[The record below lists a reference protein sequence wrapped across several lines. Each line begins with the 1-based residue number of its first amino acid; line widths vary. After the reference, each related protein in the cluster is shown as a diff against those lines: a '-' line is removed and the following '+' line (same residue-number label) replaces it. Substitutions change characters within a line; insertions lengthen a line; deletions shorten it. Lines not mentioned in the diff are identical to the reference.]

1 MRTFLQEL
9 KRRRVY
15 RVALAYAIAGSGVV
29 QLAGTVLPMFHAPNW
44 MERAFVVAIAL
55 GFPVALVLG
64 WIYDLRGSGLYKT
77 ATPVAGSGT
86 EHRRVIALALTGL
99 SVTAIVLISY
109 WIWYPQ
115 RQPPQTT
122 AVTNPAAIPDK
133 SIAVLPFANLGEG
146 DDDEHFAEGI
156 HDEILTDLARVADLR
171 VISRTSVMQYRSG
184 SERNLREIA
193 KALGAAH
200 VVEGTVQRQDN
211 RVRISAQ
218 LIDARTDTHIW
229 ADRYERDVSD
239 VFALESEL
247 AETIVAQLTSKLS
260 QEEKIDIETKPTT
273 SFAAYDLYRRANS
286 LLSTIVF
293 NTRSKSN
300 LFEVVSLLD
309 RAVSLDPSFFLAYC
323 RLARAHDQ
331 IYLLALD
338 HTPARLALANSAVQS
353 ALRLHPNSGEARL
366 ALAQHLYCGY
376 LDYDRAREELQV
388 ARKLLPNESLIP
400 ELLGYIDRRQ
410 GRWMESERD
419 LKDSLALD
427 PRNAFLYQQLALT
440 YNKMRQYPQMAEA
453 LDRALALI
461 PEDTGTRVQRAAVEL
476 DWHANSKPLH
486 SVIEAL
492 LVTRPEA
499 TGDLA
504 QAWFLLAACER
515 NWKQMAQAVAAMPEN
530 GCREEGVA
538 FPHGWCEGVAARF
551 RGDENAARASFSR
564 ARQEQAEIVSQ
575 QPNYPEAV
583 CVLAVIDAALGRKD
597 EAIEEGRRAAGLL
610 PVSKDSIN
618 GPILLNYLAVIYAW
632 VGENDQALDQLR
644 IAARTPGDL
653 SYGQLRL
660 HPFWDALRDDP
671 RFDEIVATLA
681 PRDGTTSGTH

>member
-15 RVALAYAIAGSGVV
+15 RVALAYAIVGSGIV
-29 QLAGTVLPMFHAPNW
+29 QLAGTVLPMFRAPNW
-44 MERAFVVAIAL
+44 IERLLVIAIAL
-55 GFPVALVLG
+55 GFPVALVCG
-64 WIYDLRGSGLYKT
+64 WIFDLRRSGLQKT
-77 ATPVAGSGT
+77 ATPVVGRAT
-86 EHRRVIALALTGL
+86 ENRRLIALALTGL
-99 SVTAIVLISY
+99 SVTAIVLASY
-109 WIWYPQ
+109 WIWYPP
-115 RQPPQTT
+115 R
-122 AVTNPAAIPDK
+122 PAPATDPATAIPEK
-133 SIAVLPFANLGEG
+133 SIAVLPFANLGDS

-156 HDEILTDLARVADLR
+156 HDEILTDLARVADLK

-200 VVEGTVQRQDN
+200 VVEGTVQRKDN

-260 QEEKIDIETKPTT
+260 PEEKTDIEEKPTT
-273 SFAAYDLYRRANS
+273 SFAAYDFYSRANS

-300 LFEVVSLLD
+300 LFEVVELLN

-353 ALRLHPNSGEARL
+353 ALRLRPKSGEVRL

-376 LDYDRAREELQV
+376 LDYDRARQELLA
-388 ARKLLPNESLIP
+388 ARELLPNEPRIL

-410 GRWMESERD
+410 GRWEESERA
-419 LKDSLALD
+419 LKGSLALD
-427 PRNAFLYQQLALT
+427 PRNAFLYQQLALS
-440 YNKMRQYPQMAEA
+440 YNRLRQYKQMADA
-453 LDRALALI
+453 LDHALALI
-461 PEDTGTRVQRAAVEL
+461 PQDTGTRVQRAAVEL
-476 DWHANSKPLH
+476 DWHANLKPLET
-486 SVIEAL
+486 VIQAL
-492 LVTRPEA
+492 LVTSPDSA
-499 TGDLA
+499 GDLA
-504 QAWFLLAACER
+504 QAWFLTAACAR
-515 NWKQMAQAVAAMPEN
+515 DWPGVAQAMAAMPAN
-530 GCREEGVA
+530 GCPEEGVA
-538 FPHGWCEGVAARF
+538 FPHAWCEGLAARF
-551 RGDENAARASFSR
+551 RGDDAAAREIFAR
-564 ARQEQAEIVSQ
+564 ARQEQAAIVAK
-575 QPNYPEAV
+575 QPDYPEAL
-583 CVLAVIDAALGRKD
+583 CVMGAIDAALGFKKQ
-597 EAIEEGRRAAGLL
+597 AIEEGRRAVELL
-610 PVSKDSIN
+610 PVGKDSIN
-618 GPILLNYLAVIYAW
+618 GTILLNYLAVIYAW
-632 VGENDQALDQLR
+632 TGEKDLAIEQLR
-644 IAARTPGDL
+644 IATRTPGDL

-660 HPFWDALRDDP
+660 HPFWDSLRGDP
-671 RFDEIVATLA
+671 RFEEIVASLA
-681 PRDGTTSGTH
+681 PAE